1 MRYKDKIVKEVFSV
15 PSTFFDFVAAVNG
28 QNTAGNYRAHVQR
41 VRMVLET
48 RLVTDNDDKVAMEY
62 DAIPQLSA
70 QLGRL
75 CIRTLEGAHTANGK
89 ITGPGDGMD
98 TPIIFT
104 LTKPLG
110 MRSSL
115 HGEISVTELEFQVP
129 NFGALEPIL
138 AAANAMLQ
146 TKELITRCTGTPQ
159 AAGLAH
165 GGLPLALLSQIS
177 MGDGLSIMATVL
189 PIIMKGE

>member
-1 MRYKDKIVKEVFSV
+1 MRYKDKAIKEVVSV

-48 RLVTDNDDKVAMEY
+48 RLVTDTDDKLALEY

-75 CIRTLEGAHTANGK
+75 CIRTMESAVTASGK
-89 ITGPGDGMD
+89 ITCPGDGID

-104 LTKPLG
+104 LAKALA

-115 HGEISVTELEFQVP
+115 HGEISVTELEFQIP
-129 NFGALEPIL
+129 NFGALEPVL
-138 AAANAMLQ
+138 SAANAMTQ
-146 TKELITRCTGTPQ
+146 AKELITRGTGSPH
-159 AAGLAH
+159 AAGLTH

-177 MGDGLSIMATVL
+177 LGDGLSIMATVL
-189 PIIMKGE
+189 PIIIRGE